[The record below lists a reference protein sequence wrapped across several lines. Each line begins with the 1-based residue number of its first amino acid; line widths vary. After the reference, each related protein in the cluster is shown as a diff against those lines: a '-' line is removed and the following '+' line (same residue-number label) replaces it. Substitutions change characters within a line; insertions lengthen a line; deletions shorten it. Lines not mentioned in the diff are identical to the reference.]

1 MDFKEFKTD
10 VNGVPLTVRHS
21 LLAKQA
27 NGSILAKL
35 GDTEVLA
42 IAVMGNKDNFENDCM
57 PLSVNYEEKY
67 YASGKLFGSRF
78 IRRESRPSETAVL
91 TSRMIDRTIRPLFNP
106 YLRREVQVNTTC
118 LSFDDVNDPDILATI
133 ASSLAL
139 MISNIPWNGPVGSVR
154 IGYTKE
160 GKFIINP
167 GYIDREENLE
177 FEMVLSGVKDKINM
191 IEFQGN
197 EISEDLIAQG
207 FEMGQ
212 KVINDICDFQEK
224 ITKEIGLSK
233 TMLNFVEIESS
244 LKTRVYDLIKEKQ
257 KEILFSSSLSK
268 LEKQTEMEL
277 LIDSVKEQLAGE
289 GFDEEKLNTVSLI
302 VEELTND
309 ILHEQV
315 LNHDARPDGRSLTQ
329 IRPLDAQV
337 DVITRTHGNALF
349 VRGDT
354 QTLSVTT
361 LGSPL
366 ETLTIQGME
375 IVGEKRYIHHY
386 NFPQWSVGEVGRSRP
401 PGRREIGHGALAEKA
416 LLPVVPAK
424 KDFPYT
430 IRVVSE
436 VLSSNGSSS
445 MASTC
450 SSCLSLMAA
459 GVPLKEMVAGIA
471 MGVII
476 DEKNESNYKIL
487 TDIQGPEDHYGDM
500 DFKVA
505 GTKNG
510 VNALQLDVK
519 VNGINAELLRKAL
532 SQAKEA
538 RLFIL
543 ETMKKAI
550 SEPRK
555 EISEYAPKIIS
566 FEVNPD
572 KIGEIIGS
580 GGKTINKIIEATDTK
595 IDIEEKTVYV
605 LGMDMEKVLKAKNI
619 IENLIKEYEVG
630 DIIEG
635 TVDEI
640 KDFGAI
646 VYFDSNHS
654 GLLHISEIDH
664 KRINKVTDVL
674 KVGDKL
680 RLKII
685 KIENGKISLS
695 LKALKEIKK

>member
-1 MDFKEFKTD
+1 
-10 VNGVPLTVRHS
+10 
-21 LLAKQA
+21 
-27 NGSILAKL
+27 
-35 GDTEVLA
+35 
-42 IAVMGNKDNFENDCM
+42 
-57 PLSVNYEEKY
+57 
-67 YASGKLFGSRF
+67 
-78 IRRESRPSETAVL
+78 
-91 TSRMIDRTIRPLFNP
+91 MI
-106 YLRREVQVNTTC
+106 
-118 LSFDDVNDPDILATI
+118 
-133 ASSLAL
+133 
-139 MISNIPWNGPVGSVR
+139 PV
-154 IGYTKE
+154 
-160 GKFIINP
+160 
-167 GYIDREENLE
+167 
-177 FEMVLSGVKDKINM
+177 
-191 IEFQGN
+191 
-197 EISEDLIAQG
+197 
-207 FEMGQ
+207 
-212 KVINDICDFQEK
+212 
-224 ITKEIGLSK
+224 
-233 TMLNFVEIESS
+233 
-244 LKTRVYDLIKEKQ
+244 
-257 KEILFSSSLSK
+257 
-268 LEKQTEMEL
+268 
-277 LIDSVKEQLAGE
+277 
-289 GFDEEKLNTVSLI
+289 
-302 VEELTND
+302 
-309 ILHEQV
+309 
-315 LNHDARPDGRSLTQ
+315 
-329 IRPLDAQV
+329 
-337 DVITRTHGNALF
+337 
-349 VRGDT
+349 
-354 QTLSVTT
+354 
-361 LGSPL
+361 
-366 ETLTIQGME
+366 
-375 IVGEKRYIHHY
+375 
-386 NFPQWSVGEVGRSRP
+386 
-401 PGRREIGHGALAEKA
+401 
-416 LLPVVPAK
+416 K

-450 SSCLSLMAA
+450 SSCLALMAA

-476 DEKNESNYKIL
+476 DEKDASNYKIL

-532 SQAKEA
+532 TQAKEA

-543 ETMKKAI
+543 EAMKKAI

-555 EISEYAPKIIS
+555 EISKYAPKIIS

-580 GGKTINKIIEATDTK
+580 GGKTINKIIDATDTK

-605 LGMDMEKVLKAKNI
+605 LGMNMEQVLKAKNI

-646 VYFDSNHS
+646 IYFDSNHS

-680 RLKII
+680 KLKII
-685 KIENGKISLS
+685 KVENGKISLS